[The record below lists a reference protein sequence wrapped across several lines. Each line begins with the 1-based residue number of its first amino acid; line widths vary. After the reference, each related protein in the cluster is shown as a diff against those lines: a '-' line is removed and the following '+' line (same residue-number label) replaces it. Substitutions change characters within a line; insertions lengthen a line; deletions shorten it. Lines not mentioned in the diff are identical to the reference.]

1 MSKTKKKGCLSAL
14 LGLGGAS
21 NNDNEIIETPVNGKD
36 RDPMP
41 YRLRDDFLS
50 AAEHSFYLVLK
61 SMMGSYF
68 TICPKVSLADIF
80 YVTNPDRNMSAYNRI
95 NRKHVD
101 YLICDADTMK
111 PRFGIELD
119 DKSHNRQ
126 DRIDRDDFV
135 EDLYEAAGLPLVRIP
150 VRPTYNTNE
159 LGVLFKTA
167 LLKTQTSAPVRP
179 VTRTSV
185 FVSSTGS
192 PTVFP
197 TSKSI
202 QNPAPEPVEGSP
214 LMASNPVNGR
224 TPFCPKCG
232 QPMVLRTA
240 EVGANKGKKFW
251 GCVNYP
257 KCKSVLPVD

>member
-1 MSKTKKKGCLSAL
+1 MSKSKKKGCLSAL
-14 LGLGGAS
+14 FGLGSTS
-21 NNDNEIIETPVNGKD
+21 NDDYEVTVTPADGKD

-50 AAEHSFYLVLK
+50 TAEHSFYLVLK

-80 YVTNPDRNMSAYNRI
+80 YVTNPDRNMGAYNRI

-101 YLICDADTMK
+101 FLICDADTMK

-126 DRIDRDDFV
+126 DRINRDDFV
-135 EDLYEAAGLPLVRIP
+135 EDLYEKAGLPLVRIP

-167 LLKTQTSAPVRP
+167 LLKTQTSAPARP
-179 VTRTSV
+179 AAGHSV
-185 FVSSTGS
+185 PVGSTGS
-192 PTVFP
+192 PTGIP
-197 TSKSI
+197 QTKSI
-202 QNPAPEPVEGSP
+202 QNPMPEPVEGG
-214 LMASNPVNGR
+214 PVTATR
-224 TPFCPKCG
+224 TADGQPPFCPKCG
-232 QPMVLRTA
+232 QPMVVRTA
-240 EVGANKGKKFW
+240 EVGANKGKQFW

-257 KCKSVLPVD
+257 KCKTVIPV